1 MRTKLS
7 ASCLAAMVVTVLF
20 TAPLAGADPGFSA
33 GQSRGHGPVVSQPV
47 GHATSSPLGL
57 APTLPPTAGPKFMS
71 KRFSRLS
78 PPRIPQGPADPDPVV
93 QSSVA
98 PSVPTGQ
105 ALGFPGI
112 SSDEQAPMLLE
123 PVIPP
128 DTNGAVGPNHYV
140 QIVNLTLAV
149 YAKDGTR
156 LAGPILNNALWA
168 NLAPGSACREDNDG
182 DPVVVYDR
190 LADRW
195 LISQLALPNFPAGPF
210 FQCVAVSIGSDPAG
224 AYHLYEYQV
233 SADKLNDYP
242 KLAVWPDGYYMSAN
256 QFANCRFE
264 FFGLIIT
271 CDWAGPVAIVFE
283 RAQML
288 VGDPT
293 ARMIKFEV
301 PPTNMGGL
309 LPSHLSGFDPL
320 DPLATVPS
328 AGTPNDFI
336 QVDDGAWF
344 RPEVADRLQV
354 WPFHV
359 DWATPANSTFG
370 VNPPG
375 SDTSIILPVAAF
387 DSNLCDYNPCV
398 PQPVDPIWGMAPLD
412 ALSDRLLSPLNYRR
426 FPGYEAIVTNHTVD
440 VGSDRAGVRWYELRR
455 TTGDWFV
462 YQQGTYA
469 PADSENRWMG
479 SIAMDGAGNIAL
491 GYSVSSLS
499 TFPSIRSA
507 GRRPCDPPGQLGT
520 EVRIVD
526 GGGTQLDSLGR
537 WGDYSA
543 MSVDPTDDR
552 TFWYTQEY
560 YASSDFFWGRNWE
573 TRITPLTLASCTAP
587 SMSIGDASVNEGN
600 SGTVQAVFTVT
611 LSQATDQPV
620 TVHYATADGTATTA
634 NADYQA
640 QSGTLTFDPFVT
652 SRTITILVNGDTAV
666 EPNETFVVNL
676 DTPTNATIAG
686 GQGVG
691 TIVDDDSTPPPSGSI
706 TVVKPNGG
714 ETVRAGKRTQIQWTS
729 SAVTGEVNILLS
741 IDGGFTYPTQLFG
754 DTPNDGRQQWTPASS
769 QVTGQGRIQICSSA
783 VPTVCDT
790 SDGTF
795 TIRP

>member
-1 MRTKLS
+1 VKAKLC
-7 ASCLAAMVVTVLF
+7 AAGVAALIVLLA
-20 TAPLAGADPGFSA
+20 APLAVADPGFSA
-33 GQSRGHGPVVSQPV
+33 GHSRGHGPVVSPPV
-47 GHATSSPLGL
+47 GHATSTPLGL

-78 PPRIPQGPADPDPVV
+78 PPRIPRGSTDPDPVV
-93 QSSVA
+93 QSSVVPSA
-98 PSVPTGQ
+98 PISQP
-105 ALGFPGI
+105 LGFPGI

-140 QIVNLTLAV
+140 QIVNLTFAV

-168 NLAPGSACREDNDG
+168 TLAPGSPCREDNDG

-195 LISQLALPNFPAGPF
+195 LISQLALPNFPDGPF
-210 FQCVAVSIGSDPAG
+210 FQCIAVSTGADPAG
-224 AYHLYEYQV
+224 TYHLYEYQV
-233 SADKLNDYP
+233 SVDKLNDYP

-264 FFGLIIT
+264 FFGLILT

-288 VGDPT
+288 AGDPT

-320 DPLATVPS
+320 DPLGTVPA

-344 RPEVADRLQV
+344 NPAVADRLQI
-354 WPFHV
+354 WPFRV
-359 DWATPANSTFG
+359 DWTIPSNSTFG

-375 SDTSIILPVAAF
+375 SDTSSLLPVAPF
-387 DSNLCDYNPCV
+387 DSNLCSYQPCI
-398 PQPVDPIWGMAPLD
+398 PQPVHPIFGMAPLD
-412 ALSDRLLSPLNYRR
+412 ALSDRLLSPLNYRK
-426 FPGYEAIVTNHTVD
+426 FPGYEAIVTTHTVD
-440 VGSDRAGVRWYELRR
+440 VGGDRAGVRWYELRR

-469 PADSENRWMG
+469 PADSEHRWMG
-479 SIAMDGAGNIAL
+479 SIAMDGTGNIAL

-499 TFPSIRSA
+499 TFPSIRYA
-507 GRRPCDPPGQLGT
+507 GRRPCDPAGQLGT
-520 EVRIVD
+520 EVRIID
-526 GGGTQLDSLGR
+526 GGGTQLDSSGR

-560 YASSDFFWGRNWE
+560 YATHDFWWGRNWQ
-573 TRITPLTLASCTAP
+573 TQITPFTLASCTLP
-587 SMSIGDASVNEGN
+587 SLSIGDASVSEGN

-611 LSQATDQPV
+611 LSEATDQPV

-634 NADYQA
+634 NGDYQA

-666 EPNETFVVNL
+666 EPDETFVVNL
-676 DTPTNATIAG
+676 DTPTNATIAR

-691 TIVDDDSTPPPSGSI
+691 TIVNDDTAPPPAGSI
-706 TVVKPNGG
+706 SVVKPNGG
-714 ETVRAGKRTQIQWTS
+714 ETIRVGRKTQIQWTS
-729 SAVTGEVNILLS
+729 SAVTGPVNIRLS
-741 IDGGFTYPTQLFG
+741 LDGGVTYWIQLFG
-754 DTPNDGRQQWTPASS
+754 DSPNDGRQQWVPSS
-769 QVTGQGRIQICSSA
+769 NQVTQQGRVQVCSSFA
-783 VPTVCDT
+783 PTVCDA
-790 SDGTF
+790 SDGNF
-795 TIRP
+795 TIRR